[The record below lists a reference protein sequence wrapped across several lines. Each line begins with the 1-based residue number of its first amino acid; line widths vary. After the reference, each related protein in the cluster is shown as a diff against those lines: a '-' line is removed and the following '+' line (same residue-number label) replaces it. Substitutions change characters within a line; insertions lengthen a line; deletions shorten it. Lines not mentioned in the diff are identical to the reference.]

1 MQHKT
6 VSLVI
11 VVKVLKSHMF
21 SLFLMLCQMMFLST
35 SPVME
40 YFSYDLILLLST

>member
-11 VVKVLKSHMF
+11 VVKVLKLHMF
-21 SLFLMLCQMMFLST
+21 SLFLVFCQMISFST
-35 SPVME
+35 SPGVE
-40 YFSYDLILLLST
+40 YFSYAFISSLS